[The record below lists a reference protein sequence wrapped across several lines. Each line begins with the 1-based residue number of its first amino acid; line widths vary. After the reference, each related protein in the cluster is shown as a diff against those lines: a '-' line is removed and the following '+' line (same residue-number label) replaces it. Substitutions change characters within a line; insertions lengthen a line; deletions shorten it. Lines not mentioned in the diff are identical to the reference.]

1 MDENLKVEFETL
13 CDYLGMDMSTAIN
26 LFARAAVRAKKIPF
40 ELFADDL
47 YSKEKALR
55 VFNGI
60 RRQAAENGAADMT
73 VEEIDEEIARV
84 RIGMRESDSKNN
96 L

>member
-1 MDENLKVEFETL
+1 MKVEFETL

-40 ELFADDL
+40 EISADDL
-47 YSKEKALR
+47 YSKENALR
-55 VFNGI
+55 VFNDI